1 MVDKTDIFDGAET
14 VLKQGI
20 TLIEASAGTGKT
32 FAISML
38 VLRAVVELGI
48 DLKEILVVTYTV
60 AATEELRG
68 RIRSRLVQARNM
80 LRGTQSQADPVLKRW
95 LALIE
100 DKGQAERRLDLA
112 LLDIDSMGIH
122 TIHGFCQ
129 RILAEQVL
137 ESGHFFDTELISDTS
152 SVRNDLIRDFW
163 RRRLYSAD
171 KRYGSLI
178 VGCYPTPLALHQ
190 SIRGAENPLSKILPA
205 ELTFKDACRK
215 LDGGWERLKTW
226 WVKNGQRLGDEL
238 YNADQQGLLKNEPSR
253 QYQGWLDL
261 IESSFNQGSSP
272 DPVVVAKLLEDN
284 LVGTIN
290 GRKIRGEDKK
300 RALVA
305 SWTLPGEAAESYL
318 EGSDQLL
325 LAVRLELAEE
335 LRRELT
341 KRLHEQGLVSFD
353 ELIIDLAQ
361 AISSVTGESLVRQ
374 VGGRYRVALI
384 DEFQDT
390 DSAQYEIFSRLFGQ
404 GAHHLYLIGDPKQ
417 AIYRFRGADID
428 SYLQAR
434 ELVDRRLTLDC
445 NFRSNPGLVGALN
458 HLLTGNEIGGT
469 LYQPVRSPENI
480 DYHRLV
486 EADSEQPGLIYCQL
500 DGNSEKIGWSA
511 GTAEE
516 QIRLWVVNEVVR
528 LIDSGTPPA
537 ILSPNEGNR
546 DFQRAIKPC
555 DIGILVRTNR
565 QAEDFFSEFS
575 RRGIPA
581 VLSSSKDVFQTRESS
596 DLLLVL
602 QAVASPS
609 NTGLQRTVLGLDWFG
624 LSGDSYFQ
632 VCSDEERFNLYRE
645 RFYEYHRQW
654 NESGLLLMMNSL
666 LEDEEVFLHLSRK
679 PQAERRITNIHHL
692 VELIHQQ
699 QNQRRLSISRTLI
712 WCQEK
717 QKDPADLQEAELR
730 LESDSDAVNVITM
743 HSAKGLE
750 YEIVFCPFLF
760 RSTVSAKTKGAVNCI
775 DPEQGRI
782 SDLGSERF
790 ALHAQLSLQEEVE
803 EEMRLAYVALTR
815 ARLRSYLIWAELK
828 TGSSFDSPVGRML
841 FPWGSCSF
849 ELQQERLQE
858 LGSAAHCQYRLIE
871 ADQAPLHYL
880 PPASRT
886 GALKARESSGRR
898 LQTNRIRT
906 SFSGLTM
913 LSMAHGD
920 EHHKAGDESSAE
932 VQPYDT
938 ALPGGVRFGNLI
950 HDALEMFDFTDLGD
964 GAVSSEQLDKLMRK
978 YRYDID
984 PEPVRNLLRNAVCT
998 PLMLTRVAEQGFSLA
1013 QITDEYAVK
1022 EMEFTLHLDPISTT
1036 ELNRILGRE
1045 PTVSVLNRR
1054 DLEGYL
1060 SGFIDLV
1067 FKHRGRYYV
1076 VDYKTNNLG
1085 PESAYR
1091 NEGLVEAM
1099 QVHNYGLQYWLY
1111 TLVVHRFLHNWL
1123 EGYRYEVH
1131 FGGVMYLF
1139 VRGMQPDRPGSGV
1152 FFDRPE
1158 EATLMALDHY
1168 FGIGGGGGHD

>member
-1 MVDKTDIFDGAET
+1 MVDKTDIFDGAATPLE
-14 VLKQGI
+14 KGI
-20 TLIEASAGTGKT
+20 SLIEASAGTGKT

-38 VLRAVVELGI
+38 VLRAVVELGV

-68 RIRSRLVQARNM
+68 RIRSRLVQARNI
-80 LRGTQSQADPVLKRW
+80 LRGTQSQADPVLKQW
-95 LALIE
+95 LARVRDRSE
-100 DKGQAERRLDLA
+100 AERRLDLA

-152 SVRNDLIRDFW
+152 AVRNDLIRDFW
-163 RRRLYSAD
+163 RRRLYQVE

-178 VGCYPTPLALHQ
+178 VGCFPTPLALYQ
-190 SIRGAENPLSKILPA
+190 SIRGAENPLSKILPE
-205 ELTFKDACRK
+205 ELTFTNACHI

-226 WVKNGQRLGDEL
+226 WGKNGQRLRDEL
-238 YNADQQGLLKNEPSR
+238 FSADQEGLLKSEPSQ

-261 IESSFNQGSSP
+261 IESSFSQGGSP
-272 DPVVVAKLLEDN
+272 DPRIVAKLLEEN
-284 LVGTIN
+284 LVGAVN
-290 GRKIRGEDKK
+290 GRKVRGETKK

-305 SWTLPGEAAESYL
+305 GWTLPGEAAESYL
-318 EGSDQLL
+318 EGSGQLL
-325 LAVRLELAEE
+325 LAVRLELAKE

-341 KRLHEQGLVSFD
+341 NRLHEQGLVSFD

-361 AISSVTGESLVRQ
+361 AIGSAAGERLVRQ

-404 GAHHLYLIGDPKQ
+404 GTHHLYLIGDPKQ

-434 ELVDRRLTLDC
+434 ELVDRKLTLDC

-458 HLLTGNEIGGT
+458 HLLEGNEIGGT

-480 DYHRLV
+480 DHHRLV
-486 EADSEQPGLIYCQL
+486 EAETEQSGLIYCQL
-500 DGNSEKIGWSA
+500 DENSEKKDWSA
-511 GTAEE
+511 GAAEE
-516 QIRLWVVNEVVR
+516 QIRLWVVNEVVH
-528 LIDSGTPPA
+528 LIDYRTPLA
-537 ILSPNEGNR
+537 ILGPIDGKR
-546 DFQRAIKPC
+546 DSLMAIKPC

-596 DLLLVL
+596 DLLLL
-602 QAVASPS
+602 LRAVATPS

-632 VCSDEERFNLYRE
+632 VCSDEERFNHYRE

-679 PQAERRITNIHHL
+679 PQAERRITNIQHL

-717 QKDPADLQEAELR
+717 QKDPADVQEAELR

-775 DPEQGRI
+775 DPEEGRI

-790 ALHAQLSLQEEVE
+790 AQHAQLSLQEEVE

-828 TGSSFDSPVGRML
+828 TGSSFDSPLGRML

-849 ELQQERLQE
+849 EQQQERLQE
-858 LGSAAHCQYRLIE
+858 LGSAEHCQYRLIE
-871 ADQAPLHYL
+871 PDQAPIRYAPL
-880 PPASRT
+880 ASST
-886 GALKARESSGRR
+886 GVLKARESSGRR

-906 SFSGLTM
+906 SFSGLTR
-913 LSMAHGD
+913 LSLPHGD
-920 EHHKAGDESSAE
+920 EHHKAGDESSGE
-932 VQPYDT
+932 TQPDDT
-938 ALPGGVRFGNLI
+938 ILPGGYASAIL
-950 HDALEMFDFTDLGD
+950 FTMHWRC
-964 GAVSSEQLDKLMRK
+964 SSSK
-978 YRYDID
+978 
-984 PEPVRNLLRNAVCT
+984 
-998 PLMLTRVAEQGFSLA
+998 
-1013 QITDEYAVK
+1013 
-1022 EMEFTLHLDPISTT
+1022 ISA
-1036 ELNRILGRE
+1036 
-1045 PTVSVLNRR
+1045 TV
-1054 DLEGYL
+1054 
-1060 SGFIDLV
+1060 
-1067 FKHRGRYYV
+1067 
-1076 VDYKTNNLG
+1076 
-1085 PESAYR
+1085 PSA
-1091 NEGLVEAM
+1091 AS
-1099 QVHNYGLQYWLY
+1099 
-1111 TLVVHRFLHNWL
+1111 NWT
-1123 EGYRYEVH
+1123 
-1131 FGGVMYLF
+1131 
-1139 VRGMQPDRPGSGV
+1139 S
-1152 FFDRPE
+1152 
-1158 EATLMALDHY
+1158 
-1168 FGIGGGGGHD
+1168 

>member
-1 MVDKTDIFDGAET
+1 MVDKTHIFDGAATPLE
-14 VLKQGI
+14 KGI

-38 VLRAVVELGI
+38 VLRAVVELGV

-68 RIRSRLVQARNM
+68 RIRSRLVQARKI
-80 LRGTQSQADPVLKRW
+80 LRGTQSQADPVLKQW
-95 LALIE
+95 LARVRDRSE
-100 DKGQAERRLDLA
+100 AERRLDLA

-152 SVRNDLIRDFW
+152 AVRNDLIRDFW
-163 RRRLYSAD
+163 RRRLYPVE

-178 VGCYPTPLALHQ
+178 VACFPTPLALYQ
-190 SIRGAENPLSKILPA
+190 SIRGAENPLSKIVPE
-205 ELTFKDACRK
+205 ELTFKNACHM
-215 LDGGWERLKTW
+215 LDSGWERLKNW
-226 WVKNGQRLGDEL
+226 WGKNGQRLRDEL
-238 YNADQQGLLKNEPSR
+238 FSADQEGLLKSEAS
-253 QYQGWLDL
+253 QHYQGWLDL
-261 IESSFNQGSSP
+261 IESSFNQGGSP
-272 DPVVVAKLLEDN
+272 DPAIVAKLLEEN
-284 LVGTIN
+284 LVGAVN
-290 GRKIRGEDKK
+290 GRKIRGEAKK

-305 SWTLPGEAAESYL
+305 GWTLPGEAAESYL
-318 EGSDQLL
+318 EGSGQLL
-325 LAVRLELAEE
+325 LAVRLELAKE

-341 KRLHEQGLVSFD
+341 HRLHEQGLVSFD

-361 AISSVTGESLVRQ
+361 ALGSAAGERLVRQ

-390 DSAQYEIFSRLFGQ
+390 DSAQHEIFSRLFGQ
-404 GAHHLYLIGDPKQ
+404 GTHHLYLIGDPKQ

-458 HLLTGNEIGGT
+458 HLLEGNEIGGT

-486 EADSEQPGLIYCQL
+486 EAETEQPGLIYCQL
-500 DGNSEKIGWSA
+500 DGNSEKKGWSA
-511 GTAEE
+511 GAAEE

-537 ILSPNEGNR
+537 ISGPIDGKR
-546 DFQRAIKPC
+546 DSLMAIKPC

-575 RRGIPA
+575 KRGIPA

-596 DLLLVL
+596 DLLLL
-602 QAVASPS
+602 LRAVATPS

-632 VCSDEERFNLYRE
+632 VCSDEERFNHYRE

-679 PQAERRITNIHHL
+679 PQAERRITNIQHL

-717 QKDPADLQEAELR
+717 QKDPADAQEAELR

-775 DPEQGRI
+775 DPEEGRI

-790 ALHAQLSLQEEVE
+790 AQHAQLSLQEEVE

-828 TGSSFDSPVGRML
+828 TGSSFESPLGRML

-849 ELQQERLQE
+849 ELQKERLQE
-858 LGSAAHCQYRLIE
+858 LGSAEHCQYRLIE
-871 ADQAPLHYL
+871 PDQAPIRYAPL
-880 PPASRT
+880 ASST
-886 GALKARESSGRR
+886 GALKAIESSGRR

-913 LSMAHGD
+913 LSLPHGD
-920 EHHKAGDESSAE
+920 DHHKAGDESSGE
-932 VQPYDT
+932 IQPYDT
-938 ALPGGVRFGNLI
+938 ILPGGVRFGNLI
-950 HDALEMFDFTDLGD
+950 HDALELFKFKDLGD

-998 PLMLTRVAEQGFSLA
+998 PLMQTRGAEQELSLA
-1013 QITDEYAVK
+1013 LIADECAVK

-1036 ELNRILGRE
+1036 ELNRILGQE
-1045 PTVSVLNRR
+1045 SSVSVLGRR

-1060 SGFIDLV
+1060 SGFVDLV
-1067 FKHRGRYYV
+1067 FKHQGRYYV

-1091 NEGLVEAM
+1091 HEGLVEAM

-1111 TLVVHRFLHNWL
+1111 TLVVHRFLHNWV
-1123 EGYRYEVH
+1123 EGYRYEDH

-1139 VRGMQPDRPGSGV
+1139 VRGMRPEQPGSGV
-1152 FFDRPE
+1152 FFDRPTE
-1158 EATLMALDHY
+1158 ETLMALDSY
-1168 FGIGGGGGHD
+1168 FGIGSGGGHG